1 MAASGS
7 FSIFR
12 FNNYDISEKN
22 IKYVYKKDVFNKF
35 KREENIQKQSSEVF
49 LKILKY
55 SQEISMVEIVS
66 KKKSV
71 IAFLKLC

>member
-1 MAASGS
+1 MDASGS

-22 IKYVYKKDVFNKF
+22 IQYVYTRDVFNKF
-35 KREENIQKQSSEVF
+35 KGEENIQKQSSEVF

-55 SQEISMVEIVS
+55 YRKYLWWRLFP
-66 KKKSV
+66 KKKV
-71 IAFLKLC
+71 L